1 MNDIKL
7 STTTVRILGAY
18 KRNGFYSGTIC
29 GARGIG
35 KSSYA
40 IQVLYQ
46 VYRQLG
52 FEKDE
57 AWEMALDRIMYKIT
71 DIIKFL
77 DDSVHSKEHEVAFI
91 WDDAGVFGSGTR
103 WFSHHEEMHLLQNLM
118 DTIRGAVSGI
128 LLTCPDMMQLARFLR
143 RYDDY
148 LIKITYADKGDGY
161 RLAKCYVKRITPA
174 MQTRVYTQY
183 HDNYNVY
190 LPKWVYEK
198 YCEKRES
205 YNLENIEEMKRLQ
218 LAKVKTKESKKKP

>member
-1 MNDIKL
+1 MEENKY
-7 STTTVRILGAY
+7 STTTTRIIGAY
-18 KRNGFYSGTIC
+18 KRNGFYSGTIV

-40 IQVLYQ
+40 IQILYQ
-46 VYRQLG
+46 VYRVLG
-52 FEKDE
+52 YEKEE
-57 AWEMALDRIMYKIT
+57 AWQMAIDRILYKIP

-77 DDSVHSKEHEVAFI
+77 DKSVHSKQHEVAFI

-128 LLTCPDMMQLARFLR
+128 LLTCPDMMQLAKFLR

-148 LIKITYADKGDGY
+148 LIKINYNSERGGRY
-161 RLAKCYVKRITPA
+161 RIAKCYVKRITPA

-183 HDNYNVY
+183 HDKYDVY
-190 LPKWVYEK
+190 LPKWVYEA
-198 YCEKRES
+198 YCRKRES
-205 YNLENIEEMKRLQ
+205 YNLENIEEMKKLQ
-218 LAKVKTKESKKKP
+218 ANRKKKARRVT